1 MDNKI
6 PKARWLRVI
15 TPILIACIMSFM
27 DRVNISFAM
36 PGGMDSAL
44 GITSSMA
51 GLAAG
56 IFFIGYLF
64 LQVPGGSIAV
74 HGSGRKFIACS
85 LIAWAIISVLTGMV
99 TNQYQLLF
107 LRFALG
113 VSEGGMLPV
122 VLTMVSNWFP
132 DAERGRA
139 NAYVLM
145 FAPLGGMITAPLS
158 GFILDALNWRWLFII
173 EGLLSVVVMLFWWFT
188 ISDRPEEAK
197 WLSARE
203 RDYLVTELNRERE
216 ALRLLAKVQAAPLK
230 EVFRNKS
237 IIKLIII
244 NFFYQTGIY
253 GYTLWLPTI
262 LKNLTGGDMSS
273 VGMLAVIPF
282 VGTMMGILVM
292 SIFSDKTGKRRL
304 FIVLP
309 LVGFA
314 ACLAASVTFKSNV
327 MASYGFLVGA
337 GFFLQAATSA
347 FWTIPGKVTTPE
359 VAGRARGVINGL
371 GNLGGFCGPYLVG
384 VLVSL
389 YGQNLAIYAL
399 VASLLIAAL
408 VTMLLPKECD
418 IALVPGAKAI
428 ALAEHY
434 AKARAKYKAP
444 EMAYQA
450 VSRTGL

>member
-1 MDNKI
+1 MDKKI

-15 TPILIACIMSFM
+15 TPILIACIISFM

-44 GITSSMA
+44 GISSSMA

-85 LIAWAIISVLTGMV
+85 LVAWAVISVLTGLV

-113 VSEGGMLPV
+113 VAEGGMLPV

-145 FAPLGGMITAPLS
+145 FAPIGGMITAPLS
-158 GFILDALNWRWLFII
+158 GFILNTLDWRWLFIL
-173 EGLLSVVVMLFWWFT
+173 EGLLSVAVMLFWWFT

-197 WLSARE
+197 WLSERE
-203 RDYLVTELNRERE
+203 RHYLITELTRERE
-216 ALRLLAKVQAAPLK
+216 ALKELAPVENAPLK

-237 IIKLIII
+237 ILKLIVI

-262 LKNLTGGDMSS
+262 LKTLTGGNMSS
-273 VGMLAVIPF
+273 VGMLAIIPY
-282 VGTMMGILVM
+282 VGTMLGILAM
-292 SIFSDKTGKRRL
+292 SLLSDKTGKRRM
-304 FIVLP
+304 FIILP
-309 LVGFA
+309 LLGFA
-314 ACLAASVTFKSNV
+314 ASLALSVAFKGNV
-327 MASYGFLVGA
+327 FASYCFLICA

-389 YGQNLAIYAL
+389 YGQSTAIYAL

-408 VTMLLPKECD
+408 VTALLPKECD

-434 AKARAKYKAP
+434 ARTRAKYKTNGVA
-444 EMAYQA
+444 A
-450 VSRTGL
+450 

>member
-15 TPILIACIMSFM
+15 TPILIACIISFM

-36 PGGMDSAL
+36 PGGMDAEL
-44 GITSSMA
+44 GITSSMV

-64 LQVPGGSIAV
+64 LQVPGGSLAV
-74 HGSGRKFIACS
+74 HGSGRKFIAWS
-85 LIAWAIISVLTGMV
+85 LVAWAVISVLTGLV

-132 DAERGRA
+132 DKERGRA

-158 GFILDALNWRWLFII
+158 GVIIDVLDWRWLFII
-173 EGLLSVVVMLFWWFT
+173 EGMLSVVVMVFWWFT

-216 ALRLLAKVQAAPLK
+216 ALKALAPVQRAPLK
-230 EVFRNKS
+230 EVFLNGS
-237 IIKLIII
+237 IRKLIII

-273 VGMLAVIPF
+273 VGMLAIIPYI
-282 VGTMMGILVM
+282 GTMLGILAM
-292 SIFSDKTGKRRL
+292 SVLSDRTGKRRM

-309 LVGFA
+309 LCGFA
-314 ACLAASVTFKSNV
+314 ACLAASVTVSHNIW
-327 MASYGFLVGA
+327 ASYGFLVGA

-359 VAGRARGVINGL
+359 VAGSARGVINGL

-384 VLVSL
+384 VLVSF
-389 YGQNLAIYAL
+389 YGQNTAIYAL

-408 VTMLLPKECD
+408 VTTLLPKECD
-418 IALVPGAKAI
+418 MALIPGAKAKAMADEYARLRAMHKAERINVQI
-428 ALAEHY
+428 A
-434 AKARAKYKAP
+434 R
-444 EMAYQA
+444 
-450 VSRTGL
+450 